1 MMVVGST
8 IDDVITV
15 QAPPTSSLRSESE
28 AVSAG
33 KNQTSHRPQCLQH
46 GPYVIMT
53 TMMIRMYIQMLLT
66 DTKEPL
72 SELTEHK
79 KIIEKGIPEGVP
91 PGLKHKRV
99 S

>member
-15 QAPPTSSLRSESE
+15 QAPPTSSLRSEAAS
-28 AVSAG
+28 G
-33 KNQTSHRPQCLQH
+33 GNHLFHTNLHCIISHIH
-46 GPYVIMT
+46 TYTMGMYVCI
-53 TMMIRMYIQMLLT
+53 
-66 DTKEPL
+66 DTKDPL

-91 PGLKHKRV
+91 PGFKHKHV